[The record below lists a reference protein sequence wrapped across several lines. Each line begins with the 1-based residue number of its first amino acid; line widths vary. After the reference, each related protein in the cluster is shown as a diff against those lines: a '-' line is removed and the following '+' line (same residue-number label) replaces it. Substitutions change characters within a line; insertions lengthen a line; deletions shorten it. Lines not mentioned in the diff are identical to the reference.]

1 MQFLTAIE
9 FMIRFGLQLR
19 QAASANGRL
28 AEARWRVAGK
38 LICLSSLLTTAKNP
52 HKQPARMAG
61 TVSKPSSLTAVGRNF
76 PLDASRLAGSF
87 YSVSIP

>member
-1 MQFLTAIE
+1 MAGCREINLPK
-9 FMIRFGLQLR
+9 
-19 QAASANGRL
+19 L
-28 AEARWRVAGK
+28 A
-38 LICLSSLLTTAKNP
+38 LTTAKNP